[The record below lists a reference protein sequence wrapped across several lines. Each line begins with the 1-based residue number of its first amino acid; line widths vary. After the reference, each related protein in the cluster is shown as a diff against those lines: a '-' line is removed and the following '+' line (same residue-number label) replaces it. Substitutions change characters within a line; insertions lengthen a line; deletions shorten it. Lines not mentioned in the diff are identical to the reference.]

1 MTKIKILALSV
12 LLLAAGAAAQS
23 VVTAT
28 DATQVTRVLS
38 ANDYEFGLD
47 AEDDGT
53 PIVKLQVGDGY
64 NAILFFY
71 DDNPGQPGY
80 ESLQLYIGFAVDG
93 KISLATINDWNYNYR
108 FARSYLDD
116 DLDPVLESDLDLSGG
131 VVLENT
137 LLVFL
142 QNFEAALESFVTEV
156 VGK

>member
-1 MTKIKILALSV
+1 MTKIKMLFLSA
-12 LLLAAGAAAQS
+12 LLLAGGALAQTT
-23 VVTAT
+23 VTST

-38 ANDYEFGLD
+38 ANGYDFGLD

-53 PIVKLQVGDGY
+53 PIVKLKVGDGY

-80 ESLQLYIGFAVDG
+80 ESLQLYVGFAVDG

-108 FARSYLDD
+108 FARAYLDD

-131 VVLENT
+131 VALEGS
-137 LLVFL
+137 LLVFI
-142 QNFEAALESFVTEV
+142 QNFEAALNAFINDV
-156 VGK
+156 VGD